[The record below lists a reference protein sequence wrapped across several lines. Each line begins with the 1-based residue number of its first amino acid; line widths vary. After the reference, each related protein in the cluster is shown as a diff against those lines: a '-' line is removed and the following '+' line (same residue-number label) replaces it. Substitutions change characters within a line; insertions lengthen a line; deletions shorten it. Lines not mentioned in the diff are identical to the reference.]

1 MQDTNKDYKFSSLYV
16 MERLI
21 KIHLSPYKARISLAV
36 MFMVIAA
43 LCGAVTVK
51 LVKPMIDKIFID
63 KDRNLLF
70 FLPSIVLFIQIIK
83 AFAEY
88 FQNYLVKYVG
98 QRVLT
103 DLQTLLYN
111 HLLTLDFE
119 YIHKYSS
126 GNLVSRFT
134 NDISIMRGAVSNLLV
149 GIAKHLL
156 NVIFL
161 IIIMFNLEP
170 FLSFM
175 IFFVFPLSLYPVLR
189 IGKRM
194 RNLSIYSQEQL
205 GIYTSKLD
213 ETFNSIQIVKS
224 FKAEEFESKRA
235 KDILENIFNLYKRS
249 VKFDSLTSPIVEIL
263 SGCAI
268 FIIMIYGGNLII
280 EGKSTPGALFAFII
294 AFVSAYRP
302 FKSLLAL
309 NVNIQDGIAAGK
321 RLFDVIDLKPNVT
334 NSENP
339 QKIDFSKAI
348 IKLQDVALNYENK
361 NALCGVDLEIK
372 NNSNIAL
379 VGKSGSGK
387 TSIANLILRFYD
399 PSSGKIEISGVDLKD
414 IDISDLRENIALVT
428 QNTLLFDSTIADNIS
443 YGRDD
448 VSRED
453 IIEAAK
459 SANAHEF
466 IMQFEKNYDTI
477 LGPQGRILSG
487 GQRQR
492 IAIARAFLKKAP
504 ILILDEATSS
514 LDSVTETNIRGAI
527 SSLCQNRTV
536 IFITHKLSSI
546 ENFDVIY
553 VVKDGKIIESGNHKN
568 LLSLNGEY
576 CNLLRG
582 EEI

>member
-1 MQDTNKDYKFSSLYV
+1 
-16 MERLI
+16 
-21 KIHLSPYKARISLAV
+21 